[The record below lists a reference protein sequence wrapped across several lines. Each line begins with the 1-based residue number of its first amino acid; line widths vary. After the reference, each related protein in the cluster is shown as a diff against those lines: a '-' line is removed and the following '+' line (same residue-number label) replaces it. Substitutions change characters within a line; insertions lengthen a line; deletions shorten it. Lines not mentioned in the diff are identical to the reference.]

1 MAGSDADSDVEKR
14 WVQKLMLMFTFKI
27 EMAADLVV
35 TDDIDHDAGA
45 EKLAT
50 EAEAY
55 ADADV
60 GKNYADL
67 ALQQLVDEG

>member
-1 MAGSDADSDVEKR
+1 
-14 WVQKLMLMFTFKI
+14 MFTFKI

-35 TDDIDHDAGA
+35 MDDIDQDADA

-50 EAEAY
+50 KAKAY
-55 ADADV
+55 ADADADADA

>member
-1 MAGSDADSDVEKR
+1 
-14 WVQKLMLMFTFKI
+14 MLMFTFKI

>member
-1 MAGSDADSDVEKR
+1 
-14 WVQKLMLMFTFKI
+14 MFTFKI

>member
-1 MAGSDADSDVEKR
+1 MVTNDHNAD
-14 WVQKLMLMFTFKI
+14 
-27 EMAADLVV
+27 
-35 TDDIDHDAGA
+35 A
-45 EKLAT
+45 EKLVT